1 MITKIPIEIIRI
13 ENEGYHLI
21 IKGKI
26 NKKVSNLIIDTGA
39 SRSVFSNS
47 LSGIRKGE
55 SAYLNQTDLSTTSLL
70 SDEIP
75 SVNGIINEFQVGAL
89 RKSNYEA
96 TFIDIEYINKLYNDS
111 VGKTIDGLI
120 GNDLLIKHQAIIDF
134 LNSMLVLTY

>member
-55 SAYLNQTDLSTTSLL
+55 SANLNQTNLSTTSLL
-70 SDEIP
+70 SD
-75 SVNGIINEFQVGAL
+75 
-89 RKSNYEA
+89 
-96 TFIDIEYINKLYNDS
+96 KLYNDS

-120 GNDLLIKHQAIIDF
+120 GNDLLIKHQAIIDY

>member
-47 LSGIRKGE
+47 LPGIRKGE
-55 SAYLNQTDLSTTSLL
+55 SVYLNQTDLSTTSLL

-120 GNDLLIKHQAIIDF
+120 GNDLLIKHQAIIDY